1 MLFHILSLKLS
12 FQKYVLYI
20 SLFLLTWFSGALFWM
35 TQLDNGVY
43 ALAIYFSF
51 YLVIFILFY
60 ALQKI
65 AKASPFIFFP
75 FFLGV
80 EFLLNSSTVSYPWL
94 TLGNALGNSYYFV
107 QWYSITGVLG
117 GSLWL
122 LILGYLFLKRVEQK
136 VNLKIVILAVILPIA
151 FSLSL
156 LIFKNQQT
164 NDEKPLRV
172 TTIDTEYFTKQSQK
186 TRFTYD
192 IIKGLPEYKIDY
204 LLLPEITLRGL
215 DNKGYEKTKVYRQF
229 RKELKSNHVENI
241 IIGTTGVKGKD
252 SIVNSAIM
260 MSQDMIFSKNKNRL
274 VPYTEYVY
282 PSIQP
287 YFDNLFFVPNVPD
300 TSKEIKKLGSAIFI
314 CYESFFPF
322 YIAEESKNVEQLILL
337 SSEIFMKGSFYGKK
351 QYDDIVR
358 LRSIETNKQLIK
370 STSAGKSYILNE
382 SGKMIQS
389 GRQKFNH
396 FVFNASENKT
406 MTIFVK
412 YGRVGT
418 VAFILLLLFI
428 SIYLK
433 NL

>member
-12 FQKYVLYI
+12 FKKYVLYI
-20 SLFLLTWFSGALFWM
+20 SLFLFAWFSGALFWM
-35 TQLDNGVY
+35 VQLDNGVY
-43 ALAIYFSF
+43 ALGIYFSF

-65 AKASPFIFFP
+65 TKASPVIFFP

-94 TLGNALGNSYYFV
+94 TLGNALGNSYYLV

-122 LILGYLFLKRVEQK
+122 LLLGYLFLKRVEQK
-136 VNLKIVILAVILPIA
+136 VNLKIMILAVSLPIVIS
-151 FSLSL
+151 FGL
-156 LIFKNQQT
+156 LIIKNQKP
-164 NDEKPLRV
+164 NDKTPLRV

-186 TRFTYD
+186 ARFTYD
-192 IIKGLPEYKIDY
+192 IIKGIPENEIDY
-204 LLLPEITLRGL
+204 LLLPEMTLRGL

-229 RKELKSNHVENI
+229 REELRNNHVKKI

-260 MSQDMIFSKNKNRL
+260 MSKDMVFSKNKNRL
-274 VPYTEYVY
+274 VPYTEYIY

-287 YFDNLFFVPNVPD
+287 YFDDLFFVPNVPD
-300 TSKEIKKLGSAIFI
+300 TSKEIHKLGDAVFI
-314 CYESFFPF
+314 CYESFFPY
-322 YIAEESKNVEQLILL
+322 YIAEESKNVELLVLL

-358 LRSIETNKQLIK
+358 LRAIETNKQLVK
-370 STSAGKSYILNE
+370 STSAGKSYVLNT
-382 SGKMIQS
+382 SGKIIQS
-389 GRQKFNH
+389 GRSKFN
-396 FVFNASENKT
+396 
-406 MTIFVK
+406 
-412 YGRVGT
+412 
-418 VAFILLLLFI
+418 L
-428 SIYLK
+428 
-433 NL
+433 